1 MATSNDAQALLT
13 FLVHAHFEVKAEDA
27 SKLAAIYADLETA
40 GFHRAHQ
47 NSAGKKDTLPKGS
60 AMGMFTGHNAGDVCA
75 FARNSAMVV
84 LAKHK
89 VKTQLFVVAGEK
101 CAWVSVN
108 T

>member
-1 MATSNDAQALLT
+1 MATSNETKPLIT
-13 FLVHAHFEVKAEDA
+13 FLVYTHFELKNEDVSKAAD
-27 SKLAAIYADLETA
+27 INADLEKA
-40 GFHRAHQ
+40 GLHRTHQ
-47 NSAGKKDTLPKGS
+47 NAAGKKDTLPKG
-60 AMGMFTGHNAGDVCA
+60 ATMGMFTGYNSSDVCA
-75 FARNSAMVV
+75 FVRNSAMVV

>member
-1 MATSNDAQALLT
+1 MATSNETTPLIT
-13 FLVHAHFEVKAEDA
+13 FLVYAHFELKNEDA
-27 SKLAAIYADLETA
+27 SKQTEIYADMAKA
-40 GFHRAHQ
+40 GLHRAHQ

-60 AMGMFTGHNAGDVCA
+60 TMGMFTGYNAADVCA

-89 VKTQLFVVAGEK
+89 VKTQLFVVTGEN
-101 CAWVSVN
+101 CAWVSIN

>member
-1 MATSNDAQALLT
+1 MATSNETKPLIT
-13 FLVHAHFEVKAEDA
+13 FLVYAHFELKNEEA
-27 SKLAAIYADLETA
+27 SKQAEIYADMEKA
-40 GFHRAHQ
+40 GLHRAHQ
-47 NSAGKKDTLPKGS
+47 NSAGKKDTLPKG
-60 AMGMFTGHNAGDVCA
+60 ATMGMFTGYNAADVCA
-75 FARNSAMVV
+75 FVRNSAMVV